1 MAAVTRAAPRRRR
14 AVVAAVAALGLMVTG
29 CVAPVN
35 PQADDVIRIG
45 VVAPSSSHDSSFT
58 DSMARALDFLSE
70 RYGHETE
77 LTDNTPIV
85 SEAAVAIRG
94 YALDGYDLVVAHG
107 SQYTGIVREIAPDFP
122 DTSFALGT
130 SPVVLEGLDNVFTY
144 TAEAAEGGCIAGAIA
159 GLLTQTNI
167 IGAVLPHEV
176 GDALA
181 WASGFTAGV
190 ERTNPDATVR
200 VRYTG
205 SFTDTRI
212 AAEYAASQ
220 IGNGADVLTGSSQIV
235 AGAVG
240 TAAEREVPWL
250 GNQSNQTALA
260 PEVVVVSQVYRWEVL
275 LQEMVALVGVGILG
289 SSEVL
294 PANISRGGLELEFN
308 PDYALD
314 AEVRQVADD
323 LVRLVRT
330 GEGSCVDDGGDV

>member
-1 MAAVTRAAPRRRR
+1 MRARRSRLL
-14 AVVAAVAALGLMVTG
+14 VVSAALSLLAAA
-29 CVAPVN
+29 CVSPVN

-58 DSMARALDFLSE
+58 DSMARALAYLTE

-130 SPVVLEGLDNVFTY
+130 SPVVLEGIDNVFTY
-144 TAEAAEGGCIAGAIA
+144 TAEAAEGGCIAGAMA
-159 GLLTQTNI
+159 GLLTEKNI

-181 WASGFTAGV
+181 WANGFTVGV
-190 ERTNPDATVR
+190 QRTNPDATVR
-200 VRYTG
+200 IRYTG

-212 AAEYAASQ
+212 AADYAASQ
-220 IGNGADVLTGSSQIV
+220 ISNDADVLTGSSQIV

-240 TAAEREVPWL
+240 TAAEHDVPWL

-275 LQEMVALVGVGILG
+275 LQEMVALVAAGVLG
-289 SSEVL
+289 SDEVL

-308 PDYALD
+308 PDYPLD
-314 AEVRQVADD
+314 ADIRQVADD
-323 LVRLVRT
+323 LIRLVRT
-330 GEGSCVDDGGDV
+330 GEGSCVDGEGDA

>member
-1 MAAVTRAAPRRRR
+1 MRALRRAARF
-14 AVVAAVAALGLMVTG
+14 VVATAAVALAASA
-29 CVAPVN
+29 CVAPVD

-58 DSMARALDFLSE
+58 DSMARALKFLTE

-85 SEAAVAIRG
+85 SEAAVALRG

-122 DTSFALGT
+122 GTSFALGT
-130 SPVVLEGLDNVFTY
+130 SPVVLEGLNNVFTY
-144 TAEAAEGGCIAGAIA
+144 TAEAAEGGCVAGAIA
-159 GLLTQTNI
+159 GLLTETNV

-181 WASGFTAGV
+181 WADGFTAGV
-190 ERTNPDATVR
+190 RRTNADATVR

-212 AAEYAASQ
+212 AAELAASQ

-240 TAAEREVPWL
+240 TAAEHEVPWL
-250 GNQSNQTALA
+250 GNQSNQTTLA

-275 LQEMVALVGVGILG
+275 LQEMVALVQVGVLG
-289 SSEVL
+289 SDEVL

-308 PDYALD
+308 PGYTLD
-314 AEVRQVADD
+314 SQVRRVADD
-323 LVRLVRT
+323 LIRLVRT
-330 GEGSCVDDGGDV
+330 GEGSCVNGEGDA